1 MWNFAV
7 TSFVAD
13 DGCKYEVKETRD
25 MRVLKVGMMYWR
37 GVGDISSEG
46 RCKGTRDGD
55 EFGIRIGL
63 KTCFDAEI

>member
-13 DGCKYEVKETRD
+13 DGCKYEVNETRD

-37 GVGDISSEG
+37 RVGSI
-46 RCKGTRDGD
+46 
-55 EFGIRIGL
+55 F
-63 KTCFDAEI
+63 